1 MQTQMTETPVMAPRR
16 ERDVAADILRGLAIV
31 LVVYGHHARGV
42 MKTLD
47 DARWMPVL
55 KAIDFTLYTTHMPVF
70 FLVAG
75 YNAFFS
81 IRKVPPGQ
89 YISSR
94 GWAIV
99 YPYVL
104 WSILF
109 WASMAAARL
118 AVHVNG
124 NVPFS
129 ALLHIAT
136 RPISIFWFLYALL
149 LLQLGALLFAGRA
162 TLAAGIVAG
171 ALVGFTLLS
180 HAAPT
185 DLLPQTIVH
194 APYFVAGLWLA
205 QTGRR
210 LMRPIRSPLGIAAAA
225 VLFVGGALAFW
236 RLGGVV
242 PVSLWTIPV
251 SALGLLLLM
260 TLASGLAPKDAPTGA
275 VAGSVGRHFAWLG
288 MASLPIYLMHII
300 VLPIAPRLLS
310 ALGLHSVLLD
320 LVFGTAFG
328 VYAAVAAYMLVNRLG
343 IAGWLALTGKSPLR
357 TRRPGA
363 ALVR

>member
-1 MQTQMTETPVMAPRR
+1 MTDVPGPVVRR
-16 ERDVAADILRGLAIV
+16 ERDVAADVLRGLAII

-47 DARWMPVL
+47 DPRWMTVL
-55 KAIDFTLYTTHMPVF
+55 KAVDFTLYTTHMPIF

-81 IRKVPPGQ
+81 IRKVAPGH
-89 YISSR
+89 YVRSR

-99 YPYVL
+99 YPYIL
-104 WSILF
+104 WSVFF

-118 AVHVNG
+118 VIHVNG
-124 NVPFS
+124 DIPFS

-162 TLAAGIVAG
+162 GLSAAVVALALG
-171 ALVGFTLLS
+171 GFTFLS
-180 HAAPT
+180 DAPPS

-205 QTGRR
+205 QNGRA
-210 LMRPIRSPLGIAAAA
+210 LMRPIRSRFGVTVVA
-225 VLFVGGALAFW
+225 VLFVCGALALWQF
-236 RLGGVV
+236 GGII

-251 SALGLLLLM
+251 SALGLSLM
-260 TLASGLAPKDAPTGA
+260 ITLACTLSRTRWA
-275 VAGSVGRHFAWLG
+275 GRHLAWLG
-288 MASLPIYLMHII
+288 MVSLPIYLMHII
-300 VLPIAPRLLS
+300 FLPVAPRLLS
-310 ALGLHSVLLD
+310 ALHLSTVPLNLA
-320 LVFGTAFG
+320 FGTVFG
-328 VYAAVAAYMLVNRLG
+328 VYVPVAVYMLAERLRL
-343 IAGWLALTGKSPLR
+343 ADLFALTGKSPF
-357 TRRPGA
+357 RRPTP
-363 ALVR
+363 VPSPIN

>member
-1 MQTQMTETPVMAPRR
+1 MRMADVPETVARR
-16 ERDVAADILRGLAIV
+16 ERDVAADILRGLAII

-47 DARWMPVL
+47 DSRWMTVL
-55 KAIDFTLYTTHMPVF
+55 KAIDFTLYTTHMPIF

-81 IRKVPPGQ
+81 IRKVAPSR
-89 YISSR
+89 YLRSR

-104 WSILF
+104 WSVLF

-118 AVHVNG
+118 IIHVNG
-124 NVPFS
+124 DIPFS
-129 ALLHIAT
+129 ALLNIAT

-162 TLAAGIVAG
+162 GLSA
-171 ALVGFTLLS
+171 ALVALALGGFTFLS
-180 HAAPT
+180 DAPPS

-205 QTGRR
+205 QNGQV
-210 LMRPIRSPLGIAAAA
+210 LMHPIRSPFGLAAVA
-225 VLFVGGALAFW
+225 VLFVCGAFALW
-236 RLGGVV
+236 SLGGIT

-251 SALGLLLLM
+251 SALGLLLIM
-260 TLASGLAPKDAPTGA
+260 TLACTLSPTGRT
-275 VAGSVGRHFAWLG
+275 GRHLAWLG
-288 MASLPIYLMHII
+288 MVSLPIYLMHII
-300 VLPIAPRLLS
+300 FLPLAPRLLS
-310 ALGLHSVLLD
+310 ALHLRTVPLNLT
-320 LVFGTAFG
+320 FGTAFG
-328 VYAAVAAYMLVNRLG
+328 VYVPVAVYMVAERLNL
-343 IAGWLALTGKSPLR
+343 ADLFALTGKSPFR
-357 TRRPGA
+357 QHAP
-363 ALVR
+363 ALSPIK

>member
-1 MQTQMTETPVMAPRR
+1 MQMTDVPGTIARR

-47 DARWMPVL
+47 DHSRWMTVL

-81 IRKVPPGQ
+81 IRKVEPGR
-89 YISSR
+89 YIRSR

-104 WSILF
+104 WSVLF

-118 AVHVNG
+118 LVHVNG
-124 NVPFS
+124 DLPFD
-129 ALLHIAT
+129 ALLHIAI

-149 LLQLGALLFAGRA
+149 LMQLAALLFAGRA
-162 TLAAGIVAG
+162 TVAAGVT
-171 ALVGFTLLS
+171 ALALLAFTFLS
-180 HAAPT
+180 NAPPT
-185 DLLPQTIVH
+185 DVVPQTIVH

-205 QTGRR
+205 QHGRK
-210 LMRPIRSPLGIAAAA
+210 LMHAIRSPLGIAAAA
-225 VLFVGGALAFW
+225 VLFVGGALALW
-236 RLGGVV
+236 RLGDIV

-251 SALGLLLLM
+251 SVLGLALMM
-260 TLASGLAPKDAPTGA
+260 TLAVALARTRRA
-275 VAGSVGRHFAWLG
+275 GRHLAWLG
-288 MASLPIYLMHII
+288 MVSLPIYLMHII

-310 ALGLHSVLLD
+310 ALHLRSVPLD
-320 LVFGTAFG
+320 LAFGTAFG
-328 VYAAVAAYMLVNRLG
+328 LYVPVVAFVLAERLG
-343 IAGWLALTGKSPLR
+343 VADWLALTGKSPFKR
-357 TRRPGA
+357 HRPA
-363 ALVR
+363 PSPINPSPIK

>member
-1 MQTQMTETPVMAPRR
+1 MQMTDVPGTIERR
-16 ERDVAADILRGLAIV
+16 ERDVAADILRGLAII

-47 DARWMPVL
+47 DSRWMTVL

-81 IRKVPPGQ
+81 VRKVSAGR
-89 YISSR
+89 YLRSR

-104 WSILF
+104 WSVLF

-118 AVHVNG
+118 VIHVNG
-124 NVPFS
+124 DLPLD

-149 LLQLGALLFAGRA
+149 LMQLAALVFAGRA
-162 TLAAGIVAG
+162 TVFAGVAALALLAFTVLSD
-171 ALVGFTLLS
+171 AL
-180 HAAPT
+180 PT
-185 DLLPQTIVH
+185 DLVPQTIVH

-205 QTGRR
+205 QNGRA
-210 LMRPIRSPLGIAAAA
+210 LMQPIRSRLGIVAAAI
-225 VLFVGGALAFW
+225 LFLVGALALW
-236 RLGGVV
+236 RLGKIV

-251 SALGLLLLM
+251 SVMGLLLMM
-260 TLASGLAPKDAPTGA
+260 TLASALARTGRA
-275 VAGSVGRHFAWLG
+275 GRHLAWLG
-288 MASLPIYLMHII
+288 MVSLPIYLIHII

-310 ALGLHSVLLD
+310 VLHLRSVPLD

-328 VYAAVAAYMLVNRLG
+328 LYVPVAAFMLAERLG
-343 IAGWLALTGKSPLR
+343 VADWAALTGKSPF
-357 TRRPGA
+357 RRHKPA
-363 ALVR
+363 PSPIR